1 MAAGGTRENPDQFGS
16 GGSTEGGDGRGAPSA
31 PHVREGMSALGKYFR
46 IEVPNFNNAS
56 GDAEKM
62 TSYLH
67 LGAVREP
74 RQAGSATAPRASGE
88 DLAGRVQSFIDDTR
102 LRDGCPDFIPES
114 ERQAETAKLHV
125 KGGWR
130 DHSDGNRITTTRGD
144 KVEVIKGNYKMV
156 VLSRQEDEASWDVS
170 GGHIAEGGITFAGS
184 SSIEWTQNY
193 DGTWKVTEETIKGD
207 VRSTYQGDVFDAYY
221 GNLKE
226 SITGSERPAEGREN
240 PAITDR
246 TWARI
251 IESYTGSEALPIPLI
266 HDETYA
272 ESITSKTTADSMSDE
287 TDVSG
292 SIESSTSAGSMSS
305 TTTAGAITDTT
316 TAGIITSTTVGPSLS
331 TIIGSETEIIVGNS
345 GELNLGLQDSIT
357 LGAVLDLTVAFMLD
371 VSIAGKLEVSIGRS
385 YKFDAEANFDITP
398 MKVKTAIM
406 DVESGAQKSVIA
418 GLIKLM

>member
-1 MAAGGTRENPDQFGS
+1 MAAGGTGDKRNQ
-16 GGSTEGGDGRGAPSA
+16 GGESSASTA
-31 PHVREGMSALGKYFR
+31 PHAREGTSALGKYFR
-46 IEVPNFNNAS
+46 LEVPNFNGAAS
-56 GDAEKM
+56 EAEQM
-62 TSYLH
+62 TSFLH

-74 RQAGSATAPRASGE
+74 RLAASPDAPKATGE
-88 DLAGRVQSFIDDTR
+88 DLAARVTTFIDDTR
-102 LRDGCPDFIPES
+102 KRDGCPDFLPES
-114 ERQAETAKLHV
+114 VRQAETAKLHS

-144 KVEVIKGNYKMV
+144 KVEVIKGNYRM
-156 VLSRQEDEASWDVS
+156 LILGRQEDEAGWDVS
-170 GGHIAEGGITFAGS
+170 GGHVSESGITFAGS

-207 VRSTYQGDVFDAYY
+207 VTSTYQGDVTDYYY
-221 GNLKE
+221 GNFVR
-226 SITGSERPAEGREN
+226 STTGTAFPTEGHEN

-251 IESYTGSEALPIPLI
+251 IESYTGSAALPVPVI

-272 ESITSKTTADSMSDE
+272 ESITSKTTADSMSDTTE
-287 TDVSG
+287 VSG
-292 SIESSTSAGSMSS
+292 SIESKTSAGSMSS
-305 TTTAGAITDTT
+305 TTEAGSITDTT
-316 TAGIITSTTVGPSLS
+316 TAGVITSTTVGALVDTTVGPSLS
-331 TIIGSETEIIVGNS
+331 TIIGTETEIIVGNS

-357 LGAVLDLTVAFMLD
+357 LGAVIDLTVAFMLD

-398 MKVKTAIM
+398 VKVKTAIE

-418 GLIKLM
+418 SLIKLM